1 VSVVFAC
8 LVALAASLPT
18 TLITLGVWT
27 GYGRLV
33 DGHATDT
40 VFLALVFLFVPLIFF
55 VSIASNLAAVL
66 LGQLLALTVDDV
78 AGWVTVALAGAL
90 VVLLC
95 AWTQRGVG
103 FGRISAPVSPL
114 PVALFA
120 AVNAVLLC
128 AGLQLLPG
136 DRLF

>member
-1 VSVVFAC
+1 MTILLAC

-18 TLITLGVWT
+18 VLATLALWT
-27 GYGRLV
+27 AHGRLV
-33 DGHATDT
+33 DGHPVDS
-40 VFLALVFLFVPLIFF
+40 VFLPLLFLFVPLIFF
-55 VSIASNLAAVL
+55 VSITSNVAAVL

-78 AGWVTVALAGAL
+78 AGWVTVVLAGAL

-103 FGRISAPVSPL
+103 FGRVSAPVSPL

-120 AVNAVLLC
+120 LTDMLLLC